1 MKKQNTKKP
10 LVWIFKIY
18 KRFIPATL
26 LVCVFSAIT
35 SLSFILMAFLSK
47 NILEIATGDKIGSLK
62 IYAIS
67 ILTIVILQVCISS
80 VSSLLRA
87 QIGGKFT
94 IALREYLFALL
105 NSKKYSLTSKY
116 HSGDILNRFTSDT
129 GIIVSNIVNILP
141 DISAMLAKIIG
152 GTAALLTLEPTIAII
167 VLVFGVVVP
176 AFGRLI
182 NKRYKYLH
190 KECQRTE
197 GIITAFLQECF
208 ENSIVIK
215 TFKSEKPF
223 IERLKQYMTENY
235 NLRLKR
241 TGFSIFAN
249 VGIYS
254 FFTIG
259 YYAVFVW
266 GASQISKGAISFGT
280 LIAFLQLVSQ
290 LSGPLQNITSILP
303 RYYTTVA
310 SAERLMEFEEL
321 ESEPKADAN
330 FEPIDF
336 EYLECS
342 DITFSYD
349 NKNVLENFNC
359 KIQKGDVIAV
369 TGSSGSGKST
379 LFKLILGLYETQNG
393 SITINGTTPA
403 TALTR
408 HLFAYVPQ
416 GNMILS
422 GSIMDN
428 LTMCNPDIPL
438 NDVINACKTAEI
450 HDYISSLENGYNTVL
465 TERGGGLSEGQV
477 QRLSIARALLANTP
491 ILLLDEATSALDE
504 TTEFAVIEN
513 IKALTDKTVI
523 LVTHRQ
529 TSIKLCNKIISIH

>member
-1 MKKQNTKKP
+1 MKNSNTKKP
-10 LVWIFKIY
+10 LIWILKIY
-18 KRFIPATL
+18 KRFLPATL
-26 LVCVFSAIT
+26 IVCLFSAIT
-35 SLSFILMAFLSK
+35 SLSFIVMAFLSK
-47 NILEIATGDKIGSLK
+47 NILEIATNEQNGSLFN
-62 IYAIS
+62 YAFL
-67 ILTIVILQVCISS
+67 ILTIVILQVVISS
-80 VSSLLRA
+80 ISSIIRA

-94 IALREYLFALL
+94 IALREYLFTTL

-129 GIIVSNIVNILP
+129 GIVVSNIVNILP
-141 DISAMLAKIIG
+141 DITAMLAKIIG

-167 VLVFGVVVP
+167 VLVFGVVIP
-176 AFGRLI
+176 AFGKLI

-197 GIITAFLQECF
+197 GIITGFLQECF

-223 IERLKQYMTENY
+223 TNRLKQYMTDNY
-235 NLRLKR
+235 KLRLKR

-259 YYAVFVW
+259 YYAVFIW
-266 GASQISKGAISFGT
+266 GASQISKGIISFGT

-303 RYYTTVA
+303 RYYTTIA
-310 SAERLMEFEEL
+310 SAERLIELEEL
-321 ESEPKADAN
+321 ESEPKTIDYA
-330 FEPIDF
+330 PIDF
-336 EYLECS
+336 ESIECNN
-342 DITFSYD
+342 ITFSYE

-359 KIQKGDVIAV
+359 TIHKGDIVAV

-379 LFKLILGLYETQNG
+379 LFKLILGLYDTQNG
-393 SITINGTTPA
+393 SILINGKTIA
-403 TALTR
+403 SAMTR
-408 HLFAYVPQ
+408 YLFAYVPQ

-422 GSIMDN
+422 GSIIDN
-428 LTMCNPDIPL
+428 LTMCNPDISFEEI
-438 NDVINACKTAEI
+438 VTACKTAEI
-450 HDYISSLENGYNTVL
+450 HDYISSLENGYNTIL

-477 QRLSIARALLANTP
+477 QRLSIARALLAKTP
-491 ILLLDEATSALDE
+491 VLLLDEATSALDE
-504 TTEFAVIEN
+504 STEFKVIEN

-523 LVTHRQ
+523 LVTHRK
-529 TSIKLCNKIISIH
+529 TSMNLCNKTISI